1 MPKVLISDKMSN
13 LAIDVFKKNNIEVDF
28 KPGLTPNELKEI
40 IADYDG
46 LAIRSST
53 KVTKDLI
60 SAATNLKVIGRAGIG
75 VDNVD
80 LDAATEA
87 GIIVMNT
94 PFGNSTT
101 TAEHAIAMMFAI
113 ARQIPQAS
121 HSTHQGKWEK
131 SAFMGTELT
140 NKTFGVIGCGNIGSI
155 AAKKA
160 KGLGMNVIAFDPFL
174 TAERANDI
182 SVKKVEL
189 NELFAESD
197 FITLHVPLTDKTR
210 NILDKESLAKCKKGA
225 YIINCA
231 RGGLVNEQDLK
242 EALDSGHIAGA
253 ALDVFEVE
261 PAKENVLF
269 GHGKVICTPHLGA
282 STVEAQTNVAEQVA
296 EQLSN
301 YLNDNVVE
309 NSINIAAISKE
320 DAKEIAP
327 YLALG
332 SDLGNFI
339 GALAEGAIES
349 IAITYT
355 GKVAKLNLQPL
366 THSIAQNILRH
377 ATENVNIVN
386 SLSLARKRGIN
397 VNIISSNK
405 KGDYATEI
413 AIDIITNSETV
424 SIAGTLF
431 GQNPRIISINNVQL
445 EAKLQRN
452 TLFIKNQD
460 KTGFI
465 GHLGLTLAEHKINVA
480 NFHLGRKDKN
490 TGEAIA
496 LISVDNDI
504 SDDLLAIISKLE
516 FVTEAKFLKLHAGI

>member
-13 LAIDVFKKNNIEVDF
+13 LAIDVFKKNNIDVDF
-28 KPGLTPNELKEI
+28 KPGLAVEELKKI

-46 LAIRSST
+46 LAIRSAT
-53 KVTKDLI
+53 KATRDLI
-60 SAATNLKVIGRAGIG
+60 SAAKNLKVIGRAGIG

-80 LDAATEA
+80 LDAATES

-94 PFGNSTT
+94 PFGNSIT
-101 TAEHAIAMMFAI
+101 TAEHAIAMMFAV

-131 SAFMGTELT
+131 SAFMGTEIT

-174 TAERANDI
+174 TEERANEI
-182 SVKKVEL
+182 GVKKVDIEQ
-189 NELFAESD
+189 LFTEAD

-210 NILDKESLAKCKKGA
+210 NIINKEALAKCKKGA

-231 RGGLVNEQDLK
+231 RGGLVNESDLK
-242 EALDSGHIAGA
+242 DALDNGHIAGA

-261 PAKENVLF
+261 PAKENILF
-269 GHGKVICTPHLGA
+269 GHNKVICTPHLGA
-282 STVEAQTNVAEQVA
+282 ATIEAQTNVAEQVA

-301 YLNDNVVE
+301 YLNDNIIE

-320 DAKEIAP
+320 DAKEISP

-349 IAITYT
+349 VAITYT
-355 GKVAKLNLQPL
+355 GNVAKLNLQPI
-366 THSIAQNILRH
+366 THSIVQNILRH
-377 ATENVNIVN
+377 TTENVNIVN

-397 VNIISSNK
+397 VNVISSNK
-405 KGDYATEI
+405 QGNYSTEI
-413 AIDIITNSETV
+413 AIDIVTDAESVN
-424 SIAGTLF
+424 IAGTLF
-431 GQNPRIISINNVQL
+431 GQDPRIIAINNVQL

-452 TLFIKNQD
+452 TLFIRNQD
-460 KTGFI
+460 KAGFI

-480 NFHLGRKDKN
+480 NFHLGRKDKD

-496 LISVDNDI
+496 LISVDDAI
-504 SDDLLAIISKLE
+504 SNELLSIISKLE
-516 FVTEAKFLKLHAGI
+516 FVTEAKFLKLHSSS